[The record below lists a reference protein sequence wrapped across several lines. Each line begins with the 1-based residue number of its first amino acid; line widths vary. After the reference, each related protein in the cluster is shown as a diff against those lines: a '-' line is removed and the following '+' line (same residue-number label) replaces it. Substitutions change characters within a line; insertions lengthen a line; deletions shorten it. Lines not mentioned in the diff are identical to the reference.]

1 MKTFNLLLG
10 ALIVALALSAAPA
23 VAGSLLAG
31 VAGVALMA
39 GAGLPA
45 APALAHPAPVIQVV
59 EVVREPAIRVVE
71 LRGGG
76 VVVFK
81 TVGGKLT
88 SRFYRA

>member
-1 MKTFNLLLG
+1 MKSFNLLLG
-10 ALIVALALSAAPA
+10 ALVVALAISTAPA
-23 VAGSLLAG
+23 LAGPLLAG

-45 APALAHPAPVIQVV
+45 VAAPALSAPLVQVV

-71 LRGGG
+71 LDGGG

-81 TVGGKLT
+81 NVGGKLT